1 MLSRVRVVRLN
12 LISHQ
17 RVIIVVASDEKQRS
31 VVLVMDNDRSKNEFR
46 PFLELWNRLDL
57 VRLVTANERKL
68 SKNVPIAMQ
77 QGRFV
82 KRSKKLSMFQR
93 E

>member
-1 MLSRVRVVRLN
+1 MN

-17 RVIIVVASDEKQRS
+17 HVIIVVVNDEKHRS
-31 VVLVMDNDRSKNEFR
+31 VIRVMDNDRLKNEFR
-46 PFLELWNRLDL
+46 QFLELWNRLDL
-57 VRLVTANERKL
+57 VQLVTANERKL

-82 KRSKKLSMFQR
+82 KRSKKLLMFLR